1 MAHLLLQDE
10 LWVCFGTRAA
20 SLVCIVSHCVTAGE
34 VEGSAREGSSN
45 KLSMGISPWQWDMTA
60 VNAQVQC
67 LVEMDTAGSD
77 VDCEI
82 RGHGGLHYY
91 PYPLGSGQHNK
102 QDILTPRDLVFDVKA
117 SRAAGES

>member
-1 MAHLLLQDE
+1 MGLF
-10 LWVCFGTRAA
+10 CTRAA

-60 VNAQVQC
+60 VNGTGQC

-77 VDCEI
+77 VDV
-82 RGHGGLHYY
+82 RLGAWGTHYY
-91 PYPLGSGQHNK
+91 PYPQVQGSIINK
-102 QDILTPRDLVFDVKA
+102 I
-117 SRAAGES
+117 S